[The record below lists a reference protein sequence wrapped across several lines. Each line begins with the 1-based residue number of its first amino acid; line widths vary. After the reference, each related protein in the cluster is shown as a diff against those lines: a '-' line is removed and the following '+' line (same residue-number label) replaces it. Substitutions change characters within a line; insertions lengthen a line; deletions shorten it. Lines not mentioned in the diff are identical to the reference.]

1 MLLVLMLPFCVLL
14 SPRYTLF
21 LITLFQQRIFTFNI
35 SDGRLPPPKIFV
47 LSLLSGCIRFKPSP
61 KETATG
67 MLIRFWWKRYI
78 FRFVWSYRRRK
89 SETALTE
96 RQVLCL
102 ERGPGIPSLWRRGE
116 FMDIGYRCYG
126 GHQFFHHQLQFR
138 PQTGICLMPGIHSF
152 PCCSVNPGAVTQSRS
167 GKAQVGKRTIL
178 SH

>member
-67 MLIRFWWKRYI
+67 MLI
-78 FRFVWSYRRRK
+78 
-89 SETALTE
+89 
-96 RQVLCL
+96 
-102 ERGPGIPSLWRRGE
+102 
-116 FMDIGYRCYG
+116 
-126 GHQFFHHQLQFR
+126 
-138 PQTGICLMPGIHSF
+138 
-152 PCCSVNPGAVTQSRS
+152 
-167 GKAQVGKRTIL
+167 
-178 SH
+178 